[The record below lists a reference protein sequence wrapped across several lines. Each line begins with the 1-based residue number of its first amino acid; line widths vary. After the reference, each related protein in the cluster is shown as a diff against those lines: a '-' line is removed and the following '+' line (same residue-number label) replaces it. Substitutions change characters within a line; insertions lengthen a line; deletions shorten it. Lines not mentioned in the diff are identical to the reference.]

1 MNKIKVAIVDDHP
14 IAVNGLLMMLSDQK
28 NITVCGTY
36 NSGKALREG
45 LLTQVPDVLLMDIVL
60 PDIMGNELVL
70 TVLAQYPF
78 IRIVALSSLD
88 APAMVKSMLHN
99 GCIGYLLKG
108 ADKATIIT
116 AIEHAV
122 QNREFLEPVL
132 KEHLVQSILKPQKQ
146 NQQQPYTLTK
156 REAEVL
162 QLIVQGATT
171 QEIGDQLAISMRT
184 AETHRLALIKKLYA
198 RNTAELVAIAIRLGL
213 AE

>member
-1 MNKIKVAIVDDHP
+1 MNKVNLAIVDDHP
-14 IAVNGLLMMLSDQK
+14 IAVNGLMMMLSDQQH
-28 NITVCGTY
+28 IHICGTY
-36 NSGKALREG
+36 NSGKALLEG
-45 LLTQVPDVLLMDIVL
+45 LSTQMPDVLLMDIML

-70 TVLAQYPF
+70 TVLKQHPP
-78 IRIVALSSLD
+78 IRIIALSSLD

-122 QNREFLEPVL
+122 QNREFLEPGL

-146 NQQQPYTLTK
+146 HQQQPYTLTK
-156 REAEVL
+156 REDEVL
-162 QLIVQGATT
+162 QLIVKGATT
-171 QEIGDQLAISMRT
+171 QEIGNQLAISTRT

-198 RNTAELVAIAIRLGL
+198 RNSAELVAIALRLGL